1 MNPHNDPHMQT
12 HTIPSEV
19 VGGSASVVFSPRS
32 LEDVMLSVV
41 ISSWKR
47 QLSVNVATLEV
58 GVASVA
64 YLFYSLPKSRG
75 LQQIKIIG
83 SNHHKSTFP
92 QDRPP

>member
-1 MNPHNDPHMQT
+1 MTPS
-12 HTIPSEV
+12 IPSEV

-64 YLFYSLPKSRG
+64 YLFYSLPKSGG

-83 SNHHKSTFP
+83 SNHHK
-92 QDRPP
+92 